1 MIIVIFESIFQVP
14 KMNNTYIYIC
24 FILTVPLQG
33 RYVYYSYFKD
43 EETKTKKTYGIYLRL
58 CSYWVTARIW
68 KQSLLQILGS

>member
-14 KMNNTYIYIC
+14 KMNNTNYL
-24 FILTVPLQG
+24 FHLTVPLQG
-33 RYVYYSYFKD
+33 RYVYYSYFKN
-43 EETKTKKTYGIYLRL
+43 EATETKKTYGIYLRL

>member
-14 KMNNTYIYIC
+14 KMNNTYIYL
-24 FILTVPLQG
+24 FHLTVPLQG
-33 RYVYYSYFKD
+33 RYVYYSYFKN
-43 EETKTKKTYGIYLRL
+43 EATETKKIYGIYLRL